1 MHKLTKLVFL
11 QGLEESTQVKRSLPE
26 TLKAVIMYNSAV
38 VKEVGGDIAITSFM
52 VVKGASWQRK
62 SLPWDLKDVKGKQK
76 RSQEE
81 TAADIEI

>member
-38 VKEVGGDIAITSFM
+38 VKEVGGDKQLHHSWWS
-52 VVKGASWQRK
+52 KG
-62 SLPWDLKDVKGKQK
+62 LPGKERVCPGTLKM
-76 RSQEE
+76 
-81 TAADIEI
+81 